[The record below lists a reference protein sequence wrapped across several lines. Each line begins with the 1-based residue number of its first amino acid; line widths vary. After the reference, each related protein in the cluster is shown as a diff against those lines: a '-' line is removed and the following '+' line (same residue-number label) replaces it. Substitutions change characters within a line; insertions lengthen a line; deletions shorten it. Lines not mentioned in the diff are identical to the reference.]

1 MELGSPEKL
10 YDGSTSITIEVIDN
24 LKVEYLSKESGSHT
38 TPPVELMDLKVY
50 VGELA
55 QLYEVYSRKWF
66 AKVIFPTLFIS
77 KIQHVWDMDDKQP
90 YKGIANEVY
99 PIQVSQEW
107 CPEKLIVLAREFKLH
122 WRLVDVSY
130 KQPKT
135 RIKSASGSGPVEVT
149 SEQIPLNT
157 IESSISLKT
166 TLRSRALRKVR
177 EARLMA
183 AISKSTADEL
193 TLRYYEKY
201 GELENRDS
209 GSVLSSDSET

>member
-10 YDGSTSITIEVIDN
+10 YDGSTSIIVNVVDN
-24 LKVEYLSKESGSHT
+24 LKIEYLSRESGSHT
-38 TPPVELMDLKVY
+38 TPPLESMDLKLY

-55 QLYEVYSRKWF
+55 QLYEEYSRKWF
-66 AKVIFPTLFIS
+66 AKAIFTTMFIS
-77 KIQHVWDMDDKQP
+77 KIQHVWDMDDKEP
-90 YKGIANEVY
+90 YRGIANEVY
-99 PIQVSQEW
+99 PIQVCQEW
-107 CPEKLIVLAREFKLH
+107 CPEKLIVLAREFKLQ
-122 WRLVDVSY
+122 WRLVNVSY

-135 RIKSASGSGPVEVT
+135 KIKSASGSGPVEVS

-183 AISKSTADEL
+183 AMSKCTADEL

-209 GSVLSSDSET
+209 GSVLSSDSES